1 MIEISINIKNED
13 GQPEGFIIAV
23 DPMTL
28 RLFNELHNKEPYAH
42 VLEIIHQSLDV
53 SKNEVAVKMKAIIED
68 AVKSVPEEE
77 VVKQLS
83 NIVSKGE

>member
-1 MIEISINIKNED
+1 MIEISINVKNED
-13 GQPEGFIIAV
+13 GKPEGFIIAV

-42 VLEIIHQSLDV
+42 VLEIIHQSLDT
-53 SKNEVAVKMKAIIED
+53 SNNEVAIKIKEIIEN
-68 AVKSVPEEE
+68 AVNGLSEEE

-83 NIVSKGE
+83 NIMNKGD

>member
-1 MIEISINIKNED
+1 MIEISISVKNDD
-13 GQPEGFIIAV
+13 GKPEGFIIAI

-28 RLFNELHNKEPYAH
+28 RLFNELHNKAPYAH
-42 VLEIIHQSLDV
+42 MLEIIHQSLDA
-53 SKNEVAVKMKAIIED
+53 SNNEVAVKIKEMIEKA
-68 AVKSVPEEE
+68 VNNLSEEE

>member
-1 MIEISINIKNED
+1 MIEISISVKNDD
-13 GQPEGFIIAV
+13 GKPEGFIIAI

-28 RLFNELHNKEPYAH
+28 RLFNELHNKPPYAH
-42 VLEIIHQSLDV
+42 ILEIIHQSLDA
-53 SKNEVAVKMKAIIED
+53 SNNEVAVKIKEMIEKAVND
-68 AVKSVPEEE
+68 LSEEE